1 MKRNTY
7 KEYLKKQKMKDKY
20 DEEFIVNE
28 ESMILKIIFFIF
40 DILSRFFNVLFYLG
54 LIILCSIGA
63 TFLANK
69 FGIINIFWEGGISK
83 NEMVKTNTCDL

>member
-28 ESMILKIIFFIF
+28 ESMILKIIF
-40 DILSRFFNVLFYLG
+40 
-54 LIILCSIGA
+54 
-63 TFLANK
+63 LA
-69 FGIINIFWEGGISK
+69 
-83 NEMVKTNTCDL
+83 LQ